1 MIVLPKIKK
10 KTTNWEIQYYGADKA
25 LEKYINK
32 EILINSNI
40 KNWTHGWV
48 YEDLWHY
55 RQIVGSAKKDEPVL
69 VHTKTQKKI
78 CEKYDFS
85 KVYAIGA
92 PYIYCPNKKI
102 GRERKSLLIMPP
114 HVLKNIKYTFNLNDY
129 LIRIKKFRKH
139 YILVAI
145 CLHQNDFKNRRLI
158 NICKKND
165 LLIIAGASGGDEN
178 SLLRMK
184 QLFTQFETM
193 TSPVLG
199 SHFVYAGFEGCK
211 LSWHCKFFPSR
222 QELLQQS
229 FYKKNPYLLDF
240 LEKETIDNKKKYEF
254 LECSPLDA
262 KKHLAWAKKELGF
275 DNKKSAKQIERIL
288 INKNPCSV
296 WQKANTALRL
306 LKAKIRDSFEIY
318 LHLVKKKNKL
328 VYTIL

>member
-1 MIVLPKIKK
+1 MIILPKIKN

-25 LEKYINK
+25 LEKYIGK
-32 EILINSNI
+32 EMLINSNI
-40 KNWTHGWV
+40 KNWLHGWA

-69 VHTKTQKKI
+69 VHTKTQKI
-78 CEKYDFS
+78 LCEKYDFS

-102 GRERKSLLIMPP
+102 GRKRKSLLIMPP

-129 LIRIKKFRKH
+129 LIRIKKIRKH

-178 SLLRMK
+178 SLSRMK

-211 LSWHCKFFPSR
+211 LSWHCKFFFSR
-222 QELLQQS
+222 KELLRQS
-229 FYKKNPYLLDF
+229 FYKKNPYLLDS
-240 LEKETIDNKKKYEF
+240 LEKEMIQYKKKYEF
-254 LECSPLDA
+254 LECSPLNA
-262 KKHLAWAKKELGF
+262 KKHSNWAKKELGF
-275 DNKKSAKQIERIL
+275 DNKKTAKQIERIL
-288 INKNPCSV
+288 LIENPSSV
-296 WQKANTALRL
+296 WEKANFALRL
-306 LKAKIRDSFEIY
+306 FKAKIRDS
-318 LHLVKKKNKL
+318 LKNL
-328 VYTIL
+328 LILN